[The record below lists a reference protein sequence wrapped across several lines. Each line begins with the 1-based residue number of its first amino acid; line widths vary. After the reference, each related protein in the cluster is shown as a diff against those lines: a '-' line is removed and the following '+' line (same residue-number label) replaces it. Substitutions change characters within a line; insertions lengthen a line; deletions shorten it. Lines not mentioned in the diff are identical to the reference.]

1 LIGCEEEKLPMRR
14 LQLEASLV
22 VLWLLATGVFGY
34 ASDSKPARN
43 GSGTESTEA
52 NKDKVF
58 SRESI
63 GFGATRE
70 DADLAALK
78 EARKDIVK
86 FFADQGVVLSWEPA
100 LEYISRTL
108 VKNWSEQANTE
119 VLPGQKLRE
128 VHLLVELSHSD
139 YRKVLKQNR
148 EYVAQNRML
157 VLGKVL
163 AGLVA
168 LLAAVAGYFR
178 LEDATKGY
186 YTAWL
191 RLAALSFVAA
201 VGAGLW
207 LISYW

>member
-1 LIGCEEEKLPMRR
+1 MRR

-22 VLWLLATGVFGY
+22 VLWLLAAGVFGY

-43 GSGTESTEA
+43 GSAAGSTET
-52 NKDKVF
+52 KDKVF

-70 DADLAALK
+70 DAELAALK

-86 FFADQGVVLSWEPA
+86 FFADQGVVLSWEPS
-100 LEYISRTL
+100 LDYISSAL
-108 VKNWSEQANTE
+108 KKNWSEQPNTE

-128 VHLLVELSHSD
+128 AHLLVEMSRKD
-139 YRKVLKQNR
+139 YRDVLRQDR
-148 EYVAQNRML
+148 QYVAKNRMFL
-157 VLGKVL
+157 LGKVL

-207 LISYW
+207 LIS